1 MSNIISDKI
10 ENEFINWKI
19 YKKRYVENA
28 LNKDETGNTKI
39 ISNWLLKIKNKPI
52 SKTKIND
59 FYKMEFLIL

>member
-1 MSNIISDKI
+1 MYLNKLKSNIFSDKIESQI

-39 ISNWLLKIKNKPI
+39 ISNWLLKN
-52 SKTKIND
+52 
-59 FYKMEFLIL
+59 